1 MKKILFALLVFGFS
15 MMALSAHAFAAGKV
29 SLTPGSLSLTETH
42 STSVQVRLDNP
53 IIGPGP
59 DPAFF
64 HLNLTSSDP
73 SRVSITPNPIDYT
86 SADWFSIKTFTVTA
100 LNDGVHN
107 ASNNVTISFLV
118 DSDSVYYKNYSGNF
132 VISITDI
139 NPAPVV
145 QTPVTQQ
152 APASAGAPVATLAD
166 TGESTD
172 IIQAISMITLVA
184 SVLVIILLNSLR
196 QYR

>member
-1 MKKILFALLVFGFS
+1 
-15 MMALSAHAFAAGKV
+15 MMALSAPALAAGRV
-29 SLTPGSLSLTETH
+29 SLTPASLTLAETQ
-42 STSVQVRLDNP
+42 STTVQVRLDNP
-53 IIGPGP
+53 IVGPGP

-73 SRVSITPNPIDYT
+73 SRVSITPNPVDYT
-86 SADWFSIKTFTVTA
+86 SADWFATKTFTVTA
-100 LNDGVHN
+100 LDDGVHN

-118 DSDSVYYKNYSGNF
+118 DSDSEYYKNYSGNF
-132 VISITDI
+132 VVSITDI

-145 QTPVTQQ
+145 QPPVTQQ
-152 APASAGAPVATLAD
+152 APAPAGAPVATLAD